1 MLEILIIR
9 KLLDNHIEFEW
20 KFKFLMKIMKVHVGM
35 ETILPMWW
43 PPHQFQH
50 LHHVESNVKFILFW
64 KINKIVWKLGWNT
77 SYLVATK
84 WILFPNLFNLVSN
97 SNSSRKFMQL
107 HEKIVEIHTIWW
119 PLDGFYSL
127 DCLDWC

>member
-20 KFKFLMKIMKVHVGM
+20 KFKFLMKIMKVRVGM
-35 ETILPMWW
+35 DTILPMWW
-43 PPHQFQH
+43 PLDQFRH
-50 LHHVESNVKFILFW
+50 LHHVKSNVKFILFW
-64 KINKIVWKLGWNT
+64 KINEIVWKLGWNT

-84 WILFPNLFNLVSN
+84 WILFPNLFSLVSN
-97 SNSSRKFMQL
+97 SNCSRKFMQL